1 MSKEKSNLDL
11 VIPIYLDSNTLL
23 DLLASIEDGF
33 SVVDKITTHTSGSKS
48 NEISASGEFGIGG
61 IFNVFK
67 INLRGDA
74 KKGTTRNSGEESQTE
89 RYHTYGS
96 LLNKLRNSLAKENL
110 IKEITDENT
119 YEKVQ
124 TSDFIEIHGK
134 FIPNPFVDSM
144 QKLNGILDLITNL
157 YASTGMEIPTNLTQ
171 IEQVKNMLSTLV
183 KDLEREKM
191 QTFIVEP
198 INYPKYKVIV
208 SLFSE
213 YMRDRSGGELPQ
225 GEFKLLGKITR
236 KIPKGQ
242 KINLIKGSSISTLG
256 PTIMGQL
263 LTVFK
268 GVGQSGMNI
277 PEIVTEIE
285 SPVIEVIP
293 ISVFV

>member
-1 MSKEKSNLDL
+1 
-11 VIPIYLDSNTLL
+11 
-23 DLLASIEDGF
+23 
-33 SVVDKITTHTSGSKS
+33 
-48 NEISASGEFGIGG
+48 
-61 IFNVFK
+61 
-67 INLRGDA
+67 
-74 KKGTTRNSGEESQTE
+74 
-89 RYHTYGS
+89 
-96 LLNKLRNSLAKENL
+96 
-110 IKEITDENT
+110 
-119 YEKVQ
+119 
-124 TSDFIEIHGK
+124 
-134 FIPNPFVDSM
+134 
-144 QKLNGILDLITNL
+144 
-157 YASTGMEIPTNLTQ
+157 
-171 IEQVKNMLSTLV
+171 MLSTLV
-183 KDLEREKM
+183 KDLERGKM

-263 LTVFK
+263 LTAFK
-268 GVGQSGMNI
+268 DVGQSGMDI